1 MNGILNLD
9 FMHYTTVI
17 SLEMS
22 DEPDFN
28 VSAQAMERHIRQ
40 VSDTTIT
47 ESAMMEQS
55 LQNMAQNGA
64 KYIVSY
70 LVGQGMGSLLQSIV
84 TTRGQF
90 QQLEIAFETMLRSGT
105 KSKALMDQLVVTAA
119 KTPFDLQ
126 GIASS
131 TKQMLAY
138 GSSVENVVDE
148 IVMLGNVASGVGAP
162 LGEIAY
168 LYGTLRAQGRAYA
181 VDIRQFAGRG
191 IPIYEE
197 LAKVIGV
204 SKDEVSA
211 LITEGKVGFT
221 EVEQA
226 FKNMTSSSGVYYNLM
241 QEQSK
246 SLTGMISNLGDAWDS
261 ALNKIGTENQDLF
274 ASGIQG
280 AISLVENYD
289 EILRI
294 IQAITVA
301 YGSYKAAIVLNTLVT
316 KGYTGVALLDN
327 TARQAKIA
335 LLKIDAQLSGQV
347 SAQTKAMTAA
357 QEAHTI
363 SLQKQLTAEEHANL
377 VKSLRI
383 ATIQQL
389 LTAQQQEYLSNLNL
403 TTSSANYEAVAMS
416 VLSVEQRAALSKTDL
431 SAKSAVYRAALEQE
445 VIKKNQNQVS
455 TLNAMRAEVS
465 AAAAKVEASKQT
477 AIATMQATEAARY
490 EVYWAKQSGDATRI
504 ATAEK
509 KLEGAQENQAIARKA
524 ALSAQT
530 DFHTKK
536 KALEAAAV
544 RQSTVATTADTVAKA
559 TNATTTSMLTAI
571 TTKATLAMKTLW
583 ASMMSNPIGWVI
595 GLVGALVSVLTLFSG
610 TEEEATDAMGEFQ
623 DTTKKEI
630 DNLNLLFSVLQN
642 AEKGTKT
649 HKDAIEKINAICKE
663 YNKTLLDENA
673 TLDIQKLKYEE
684 LTAAIQNNTAEKIKA
699 KYTEQA
705 MQEMIQSQTDA
716 LEELKKAAKDATYKD
731 IQETMQYDGAWV
743 SVSKVVDVDARSIQQ
758 ATGAVWEAVESMST
772 DAAERLKGLTGEA
785 YTDAFNQS
793 LDRIVKAVAKSTGAT
808 DKEMD
813 SFRSTL
819 SKYLSDVVSSAN
831 IAQDK
836 ISKVDQQLS
845 AFFAPKDIS
854 KTSEA
859 VDYVSMSFEELDKKA
874 QDTQKEI
881 DAINAK
887 KVKVDADTSKLNEL
901 LSTLKEI
908 NSAVNQK
915 TENLNTEA
923 GINARIKQLKDERSN
938 VEINS
943 SKYKELTKTI
953 NSLESRLPKS
963 NNNAA
968 QKSDELSRKQ
978 LEAER
983 KLEEDRISVM
993 SEGYEKRKAMLDLQH
1008 KQNLDRIDKEE
1019 KELEKARKDAGKGG
1033 LTDDQK
1039 AGFDERRSIENKSY
1053 TNAQNELFD
1062 GEIEYKKKQYEL
1074 YFRWV
1079 KTMGEDVARSH
1090 FSELLKDGESYK
1102 EFVQNQINML
1112 KEKQSNQGLT
1122 EGEGNYLIS
1131 LNMQYNE
1138 ITGAK
1143 TAMDAFKESVANAIS
1158 QAQSL
1163 ADKIEAIADAK
1174 ERLSN
1179 GSSGLVGADEQS
1191 EAALFV
1197 TEEDE
1202 KLQKEIQERLIN
1214 DYRTYE
1220 EQKKAIQDEYAVLR
1234 NEALKENNQERI
1246 NLVNQGEA
1254 EALSALNAQMLMQ
1267 SESWKNLFTDLDSL
1281 TVEQIDKLIKDIQQ
1295 KMNTADLD
1303 LNPADLKAVLDK
1315 LDEAKKKV
1323 LDVNPFKAM
1332 GNALSDVF
1340 KKAESGSQ
1348 KSSKQIK
1355 TEWSNLASSTE
1366 GVFSFVN
1373 DAIDSCDVLG
1383 DLIGENGKATLGM
1396 LQGITTAGI
1405 AMAAAIQTAE
1415 KGSIIL
1421 AAISIALQAVQF
1433 VANLFNNDDELEE
1446 KIQNIQERID
1456 NLSNAFD
1463 RLQHAAEHTYWIYSD
1478 EEKQAHNQR
1487 LQAIKDEIA
1496 ALEAQKVVA
1505 QQSWDFVRY
1514 AELTKQIKELKYAL
1528 EKEESNGDMFQL
1540 HELQKEKLREKQ
1552 EEIRNQIAAEK
1563 DKKDTDWGK
1572 INDWEEAIKDIDT
1585 QIEDMERSMLETLA
1599 GTDTQSAIDEFADA
1613 LVDAYCQG
1621 EDAAEALGAK
1631 TKDILKKAVV
1641 EALKREFL
1649 AKAVNDAMAYLGEA
1663 MKDGV
1668 LSDSE
1673 KSKFEAM
1680 IDAAG
1685 ETFNMALESV
1695 GDWIKD
1701 VEDDAAENTDPL
1713 KGAVTSMSE
1722 ETGGV
1727 IAGRLNTFIINQSDQ
1742 IVIMRSSLAYQAEI
1756 AANTRISAERL
1767 TGIETTLKRIESKD
1781 NSLLSQGIS

>member
-1 MNGILNLD
+1 MDNVNGGLAFKATLD
-9 FMHYTTVI
+9 I
-17 SLEMS
+17 
-22 DEPDFN
+22 DDFN
-28 VSAQAMERHIRQ
+28 VSAQAMERHIKQ
-40 VSDTTIT
+40 VSNTTIA

-595 GLVGALVSVLTLFSG
+595 GLVGALVSALTLFSG

-630 DNLNLLFSVLQN
+630 DSLNLLFSVLQN

-831 IAQDK
+831 MAQDK

-845 AFFAPKDIS
+845 AFFAPKDSS

-968 QKSDELSRKQ
+968 QKADELSRKQ

-983 KLEEDRISVM
+983 KLEEDRISIM
-993 SEGYEKRKAMLDLQH
+993 DEGYEKRKAMLDLQH
-1008 KQNLDRIDKEE
+1008 KQNLDRIDREE
-1019 KELEKARKDAGKGG
+1019 KELEKARKEAGKGG
-1033 LTDDQK
+1033 LTDTQK
-1039 AGFDERRSIENKSY
+1039 AGFQERRNIENKSY
-1053 TNAQNELFD
+1053 TDAQNKLFD
-1062 GEIEYKKKQYEL
+1062 GEIEYKKKQYDL

-1079 KTMGEDVARSH
+1079 RTMGEDVARTH

-1102 EFVQNQINML
+1102 EFVQNQINIL
-1112 KEKQSNQGLT
+1112 KEKQKNQGLT
-1122 EGEGNYLIS
+1122 EGEGNYLVS

-1143 TAMDAFKESVANAIS
+1143 TAMDAFKESVTGAIS
-1158 QAQSL
+1158 QAQNLSE
-1163 ADKIEAIADAK
+1163 KIQAIADAK
-1174 ERLSN
+1174 DKITN
-1179 GSSGLVGADEQS
+1179 GGSGLVGDDEKS

-1197 TEEDE
+1197 NEEDVKIQQE
-1202 KLQKEIQERLIN
+1202 ISQKLLDDFKDFDQKKQDIISNYNALRLSETAKNNEDLLKKIN
-1214 DYRTYE
+1214 DGE
-1220 EQKKAIQDEYAVLR
+1220 KA
-1234 NEALKENNQERI
+1234 
-1246 NLVNQGEA
+1246 
-1254 EALSALNAQMLMQ
+1254 ALSALQAEQLQ
-1267 SESWKNLFTDLDSL
+1267 ASTDWKNLFMNLDTLSAGEIQKLITNIENQISNSDLKLNPVDYQALLDSL
-1281 TVEQIDKLIKDIQQ
+1281 NKAKDKVVE
-1295 KMNTADLD
+1295 
-1303 LNPADLKAVLDK
+1303 LNPFLAL
-1315 LDEAKKKV
+1315 
-1323 LDVNPFKAM
+1323 
-1332 GNALSDVF
+1332 GNAFNNYISATKKL
-1340 KKAESGSQ
+1340 KKAEEDNLSPE
-1348 KSSKQIK
+1348 QIK
-1355 TEWSNLASSTE
+1355 ALEQQTKTSAEQIVISIQSINQIVGAVGDSMSSLFSSFGNDDLAETISSVT
-1366 GVFSFVN
+1366 
-1373 DAIDSCDVLG
+1373 DVLG
-1383 DLIGENGKATLGM
+1383 GAGQTAMGVGQIMSGDLLG
-1396 LQGITTAGI
+1396 GITSVIGGVTSVIGAFNK
-1405 AMAAAIQTAE
+1405 MHDKKKEKQIQSLQDEVDKLSDAYDNL
-1415 KGSIIL
+1415 GDSIGRAYSTDKASMIE
-1421 AAISIALQAVQF
+1421 QQ
-1433 VANLFNNDDELEE
+1433 NELLKQENE
-1446 KIQNIQERID
+1446 KIRQQIQ
-1456 NLSNAFD
+1456 
-1463 RLQHAAEHTYWIYSD
+1463 
-1478 EEKQAHNQR
+1478 
-1487 LQAIKDEIA
+1487 
-1496 ALEAQKVVA
+1496 
-1505 QQSWDFVRY
+1505 
-1514 AELTKQIKELKYAL
+1514 
-1528 EKEESNGDMFQL
+1528 
-1540 HELQKEKLREKQ
+1540 
-1552 EEIRNQIAAEK
+1552 AEK
-1563 DKKDTDWGK
+1563 DKKDTDWDRIK
-1572 INDWEEAIKDIDT
+1572 EWEKQIAENEKEIAENEKYNIIDAIN
-1585 QIEDMERSMLETLA
+1585 
-1599 GTDTQSAIDEFADA
+1599 GTDIMSAIDEFANAYADA
-1613 LVDAYCQG
+1613 WAKG
-1621 EDAAEALGAK
+1621 ENAAGKSAETVKNLIRTAII
-1631 TKDILKKAVV
+1631 DQLKNKLKPEV
-1641 EALKREFL
+1641 EKFMTYL
-1649 AKAVNDAMAYLGEA
+1649 ATAME
-1663 MKDGV
+1663 DGV
-1668 LSDSE
+1668 ISEAEERMLDQMSEDMEDISNKYLSQNE
-1673 KSKFEAM
+1673 KWLK
-1680 IDAAG
+1680 DDD
-1685 ETFNMALESV
+1685 ETESQ
-1695 GDWIKD
+1695 
-1701 VEDDAAENTDPL
+1701 DPL
-1713 KGAVTSMSE
+1713 TGAVRSMSE

-1727 IAGRLNTFIINQSDQ
+1727 IAGRLNAFIINQSDQ

-1781 NSLLSQGIS
+1781 NSLLSRGIS